1 MPQPPNRV
9 LCVEDNEDI
18 CFMLTTIL
26 GRAGYNVSA
35 AANPAEALR
44 AVGREHFDLFILDT
58 WFGGES
64 GVELCRSLRAAHPDT
79 PVVFYSAAAYDSD
92 REAALRAGAFAYVTK
107 PGTEELVEALR
118 RALNAGG
125 AVT

>member
-1 MPQPPNRV
+1 LPQPPNRV

-18 CFMLTTIL
+18 CFMLTMIL

-58 WFGGES
+58 WFGG
-64 GVELCRSLRAAHPDT
+64 RAALN
-79 PVVFYSAAAYDSD
+79 SAALSGP
-92 REAALRAGAFAYVTK
+92 RT
-107 PGTEELVEALR
+107 PTPPSSSTR
-118 RALNAGG
+118 RRPTTPTGKRRCGQGRLL
-125 AVT
+125 T